1 MIDTQF
7 STLQNKTNISGKTVP
22 MLFLERAK
30 QKAGDVAFRYKN
42 LGVYQ
47 GVTWAE
53 YRDHVEV
60 FSLGLMEL
68 GLKRGDRV
76 AIMGDPCPEWLYADL
91 AVQSVGAI
99 SFGIYS
105 TCSPNETRYQVEVA
119 GAKIFVAEDQEYVDK
134 ILPFA
139 DQFPGLLKIIVAD
152 TRAMFMYKDSRLIS
166 FYEVE
171 EIGRQKKAKFLAQF
185 EEMVQQTR
193 PEDTAFFVFTSGTT
207 GPPKPAMLSH
217 QNILTA
223 FVYAF
228 GDVFPELWTHEH
240 RAVSH
245 LSLAHIFER
254 SVSIYFPLLYDFVPY
269 IGEKVE
275 YLQETLFEV
284 QPTFYHGVPRIW
296 EKIAGQIIVGIESSS
311 KLKKMVYRLGMR
323 FNRSYIQKI
332 WKGENVPVIGRV
344 LHWIAYQIV
353 FRQILNKLGL
363 CKTRYVISTGA
374 PLPPQIQSLWQIWG
388 VDLVNLYG
396 STEAS
401 GVISSQRPGFPKPGD
416 LGEPT
421 SVNKVKLAEDGELLI
436 SGPGVFQG
444 YWNNEELTKEIIRD
458 GWVYMGEV
466 FVYNE
471 KGNLKMIDRKKD
483 IMVTAG
489 GKNITPTEIEN
500 AIKSSPYI
508 SEVVVF
514 ADGRKFPSA
523 LIEID
528 FNTVAEWARRNKV
541 LYTGFTSLSTHPQT
555 YELIAGEVEKGN
567 QELSRVERVKK
578 FRIIPKELDPEEG
591 DTTPTRKIKRKLM
604 YDMFKD
610 LIEEMYRSKEEEVIE
625 AETEALLKEERRKKS

>member
-1 MIDTQF
+1 MISNQF
-7 STLQNKTNISGKTVP
+7 STLQNKTNILGKTTP
-22 MLFLERAK
+22 MLFLERVK
-30 QKAGDVAFRYKN
+30 QKTRDVAFRYKN

-47 GVTWAE
+47 GVTWTE
-53 YRDHVEV
+53 YRDHVEA

-91 AVQSVGAI
+91 AIQSAGAI

-166 FYEVE
+166 FSEVE
-171 EIGRQKKAKFLAQF
+171 EIGRQKKVKFPDQF
-185 EEMVQQTR
+185 KEMIQQTR

-323 FNRSYIQKI
+323 FNRPYIQKI

-374 PLPPQIQSLWQIWG
+374 PLPPQIQSLWQTWG

-466 FVYNE
+466 FEYNE

-489 GKNITPTEIEN
+489 GKNITPTQIEN

-508 SEVVVF
+508 SEVVVI

-610 LIEEMYRSKEEEVIE
+610 LIDEMYRSKEEEVIE